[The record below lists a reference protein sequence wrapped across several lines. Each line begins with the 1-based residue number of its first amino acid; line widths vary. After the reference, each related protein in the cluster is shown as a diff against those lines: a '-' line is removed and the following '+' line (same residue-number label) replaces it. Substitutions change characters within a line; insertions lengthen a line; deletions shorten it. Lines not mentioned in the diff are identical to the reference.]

1 MVRIGISGWRYAPWR
16 GVWYPEGL
24 PQRRELEFC
33 GRHFPTVEINGSFYS
48 LQRPE
53 YYDQWYRETP
63 PGFLYSVKGSR
74 YITHLLRLKNFERPL
89 ANFFASGI
97 FNLRDKLGP
106 FLWQFPP
113 MFRFD
118 AARLEPFF
126 ERLPRTTAEALALAR
141 HRDARM
147 TGRSRLAIDAQRSL
161 RHAVEIRHPSFMNE
175 DFVALLRKHGIGL
188 VVADT
193 AGKWPKLFHVTSDF
207 VYVRLHGDVKIYTSG
222 YSERALASWA
232 RRIRKWDQDGRD
244 VYVYFDNDVKVKAPF
259 DALNLMRMLGL
270 EWGVPL
276 HKPGTRVP
284 RLKYAYGPR
293 VTGGN
298 PAWDDLKPSGTR
310 KGGIR
315 ARRSTAAYA
324 PRARGGSASAAAGR
338 R

>member
-1 MVRIGISGWRYAPWR
+1 MVRIGISGWRYDPWR
-16 GVWYPEGL
+16 KVFYPEGL

-53 YYDQWYRETP
+53 YYERWYDETP
-63 PGFLYSVKGSR
+63 AGFVFAVKGSR
-74 YITHLLRLKNFERPL
+74 YITHLLRLNRIEKPL

-97 FNLRDKLGP
+97 LNLRDKLGP

-113 MFRFD
+113 MFAFKRE
-118 AARLEPFF
+118 RLEAFF
-126 ERLPRTTAEALALAR
+126 RLLPRNTAQALALAR
-141 HRDARM
+141 RRDARM
-147 TGRSRLAIDAQRSL
+147 IGRSRLAIDANRKL
-161 RHAVEIRHPSFMNE
+161 RHAIEIRHPSFMTGE
-175 DFVALLRKHGIGL
+175 FVALLRKHGIGL

-193 AGKWPKLFHVTSDF
+193 AGKWPKMFHVTADF
-207 VYVRLHGDVKIYTSG
+207 VYVRLHGDIKIYTSG

-232 RRIRKWDQDGRD
+232 RRIRAWDRDGRD

-259 DALNLMRMLGL
+259 DALNLMHRLGL
-270 EWGVPL
+270 EWQPADATCEEPL
-276 HKPGTRVP
+276 RVHGTSTRVP

-298 PAWDDLKPSGTR
+298 PAWDSL
-310 KGGIR
+310 
-315 ARRSTAAYA
+315 
-324 PRARGGSASAAAGR
+324 GR

>member
-1 MVRIGISGWRYAPWR
+1 MVRIGISGWRYEPWR
-16 GVWYPEGL
+16 GIWYPEGW

-33 GRHFPTVEINGSFYS
+33 ARHFPSVEINGSFYS

-53 YYDQWYRETP
+53 YYDDWYHATP
-63 PGFLYSVKGSR
+63 PGLVFAVKGSR
-74 YITHLLRLKNFERPL
+74 YITHLLRLKNIDRAL

-113 MFRFD
+113 QFRYDRERF
-118 AARLEPFF
+118 AAFF
-126 ERLPRTTAEALALAR
+126 SLLPRSTEEALSIAR
-141 HRDARM
+141 RRDFRL
-147 TGRSRLAIDAQRSL
+147 TGRARLAIDADRPL
-161 RHAVEIRHPSFMNE
+161 RHAVEIRHPSFMNDE
-175 DFVALLRKHGIGL
+175 FLSLLEKHQVGL

-193 AGKWPKLFHVTSDF
+193 AGKWPKLFHVTANF

-222 YSERALASWA
+222 YSDRALASWA
-232 RRIRKWDQDGRD
+232 RRIRDWDRDGRD

-259 DALNLMRMLGL
+259 DALSLMRKLHL
-270 EWGVPL
+270 SWGTPV
-276 HKPGTRVP
+276 HAAGTRVP

-298 PAWDDLKPSGTR
+298 PAWDALKPSGTR
-310 KGGIR
+310 R
-315 ARRSTAAYA
+315 AGTRAPRSTAAFA
-324 PRARGGSASAAAGR
+324 PKARGGSASAGAGR